1 MPDKQSGKPPAF
13 SLKSILVPLDGSVFG
28 EAALSCAEEL
38 ARTSGAQAVLMQAVT
53 PHHFE
58 IDLAET
64 RSPHLAGISEEY
76 LQHATAAAR
85 SYLAGIQQ
93 RLSERGIAVRSVVE
107 TGQAAEAILACARN
121 NAVDMIALSTRG
133 RSGISALVMGSV
145 ANKVLHSAEVPVL
158 LVKPRN

>member
-13 SLKSILVPLDGSVFG
+13 CLKSILVPLDGSVFG
-28 EAALSCAEEL
+28 EAALPCAQEL
-38 ARTSGAQAVLMQAVT
+38 ARTSGAQVVLMQAVT

-64 RSPHLAGISEEY
+64 RSPHLAKLSEEY
-76 LQHATAAAR
+76 VEHATAAAR
-85 SYLAGIQQ
+85 GYLAGIEQ
-93 RLSERGIAVRSVVE
+93 RLSGDGIVTRSVVE
-107 TGQAAEAILACARN
+107 TGQAAEAILACAKS
-121 NAVDMIALSTRG
+121 NAVGLIALSTRG

-158 LVKPRN
+158 LVKPRH